1 MVHRVSRVVVLAV
14 LAALAPRLAV
24 AAWFEA
30 SSAHFVIYADDRERD
45 VEAFAGQLERFHA
58 AVAYVTGVKSP
69 PPSPSNRVTVYVVDS
84 RRDVRNLY
92 GGDNRYVAGFYRPAP
107 GATRAFVPPV
117 GRGTTELPFSMIV
130 LLHEYTHH
138 FMLTGST
145 APMPRWYSEGAA
157 EFFASA
163 AFRADGGVELG
174 LPARHRGAE
183 LFYAADVTATDL
195 LDPAAYADRKRKG
208 YDAFYGK
215 SWLLFHY
222 LTFSKERQGQLTR
235 YTTRL
240 GQGATSREAA
250 VEVFGDLNALEK
262 ELDSYVRS
270 RSLPFLPLQASL
282 LEPGSI
288 RLRKLRPGEAE
299 MMPVRIRSQA
309 GVSREEALELLPEA
323 RKVAARFPDD
333 PMVLAALAEAEHDA
347 GNNAEAIAAAD
358 AALARDPAQVDAYI
372 IKGRAL
378 FSLAAEDAAPAAA
391 YARARAP
398 FLALNKLEND
408 HPVPL
413 LYYYYSFVKA
423 GQPATANAFAGL
435 ERAVDFAP
443 FAPSLRMTLATEQI
457 QRGDL
462 AAARRNLEPVAYN
475 PHAGKLGES
484 AQRVLDRMA
493 GPEPWD
499 GKDLESVL
507 GEPADSE

>member
-1 MVHRVSRVVVLAV
+1 
-14 LAALAPRLAV
+14 
-24 AAWFEA
+24 
-30 SSAHFVIYADDRERD
+30 
-45 VEAFAGQLERFHA
+45 
-58 AVAYVTGVKSP
+58 
-69 PPSPSNRVTVYVVDS
+69 
-84 RRDVRNLY
+84 
-92 GGDNRYVAGFYRPAP
+92 
-107 GATRAFVPPV
+107 
-117 GRGTTELPFSMIV
+117 
-130 LLHEYTHH
+130 
-138 FMLTGST
+138 
-145 APMPRWYSEGAA
+145 MPRWYSEGAA

-174 LPARHRGAE
+174 LPARHRGPE

-195 LDPAAYADRKRKG
+195 LDPAAYAARKRKG
-208 YDAFYGK
+208 FDAFYGK

-222 LTFSKERQGQLTR
+222 LTFSKERRGQLTR

-250 VEVFGDLNALEK
+250 VEVFGDLGVLEK
-262 ELDSYVRS
+262 ELDDYVRS
-270 RSLPFLPLQASL
+270 RSLPFLPLQASM
-282 LEPGSI
+282 LEPGPI
-288 RLRKLRPGEAE
+288 RVRKLRPGEAE

-309 GVSREEALELLPEA
+309 GVSREQALELLPEA

-358 AALARDPAQVDAYI
+358 AALARDPAEVEAWI
-372 IKGRAL
+372 TKGFAL
-378 FSLAAEDAAPAAA
+378 FSLARQDADPVAA
-391 YARARAP
+391 YGRARAP

-413 LYYYYSFVKA
+413 LYYYYSFVRA

-462 AAARRNLEPVAYN
+462 VGARRNLEPVAYN
-475 PHAGKLGES
+475 PHAGKLGEA

-499 GKDLESVL
+499 GSDLASVL
-507 GEPADSE
+507 AEPAPAE

>member
-1 MVHRVSRVVVLAV
+1 MVHRVCRAVVLAA
-14 LAALAPRLAV
+14 LTALAPRLAT
-24 AAWFEA
+24 AEWFEA
-30 SSAHFVIYADDRERD
+30 ASAHFVIYADDRERD

-107 GATRAFVPPV
+107 GNTRAFVPPV

-138 FMLTGST
+138 FMLTGSR

-163 AFRADGGVELG
+163 GFRADGGVELG
-174 LPARHRGAE
+174 LPARHRGPE
-183 LFYAADVTATDL
+183 LFLAADVTATDL
-195 LDPAAYADRKRKG
+195 LDPAAYAARKRKG
-208 YDAFYGK
+208 FDAFYGK

-222 LTFSKERQGQLTR
+222 LTFSKERQGQLAR

-250 VEVFGDLNALEK
+250 VEVFGDLAVLEK

-270 RSLPFLPLQASL
+270 RSLPFLPLEPSL
-282 LEPGSI
+282 LEPGPI

-309 GVSREEALELLPEA
+309 GVSREQALALLPEA

-358 AALARDPAQVDAYI
+358 AALARDPAHVDAFVM
-372 IKGRAL
+372 KGRAL
-378 FSLAAEDAAPAAA
+378 FSLAGQDADPVAA
-391 YARARAP
+391 YSRARAP

-413 LYYYYSFVKA
+413 LYYYYSFVRA
-423 GQPATANAFAGL
+423 GQPATDNAFAGL

-443 FAPSLRMTLATEQI
+443 FSPDLRMTLATEQI
-457 QRGDL
+457 QRGNL
-462 AAARRNLEPVAYN
+462 AEARRNLEPVAYN
-475 PHAGKLGES
+475 PHAGKVGEA

-499 GKDLESVL
+499 GSDLASVL
-507 GEPADSE
+507 AEPPAAE